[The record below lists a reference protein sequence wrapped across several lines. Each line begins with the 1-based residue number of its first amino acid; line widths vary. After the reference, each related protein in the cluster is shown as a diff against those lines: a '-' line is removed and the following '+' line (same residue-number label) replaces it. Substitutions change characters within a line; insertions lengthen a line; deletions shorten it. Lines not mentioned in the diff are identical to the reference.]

1 MPWEVIAVEEFAAW
15 LLGESDGVQIE
26 TAARVAVLAEFGP
39 QLGRPSVET
48 IQGSAFTNLKE
59 LRYKVDRRLYRVLFA
74 FDPSRR
80 TVHLLGGDKGVLKGS
95 AIASQYLGSQNY
107 ALGSAM
113 AVLVLLAVAVI
124 VVLLVRLTRGFE
136 EIGQ

>member
-48 IQGSAFTNLKE
+48 IQGSAFINLKE
-59 LRYKVDRRLYRVLFA
+59 LRYKVDRRPYRVLFA

-80 TVHLLGGDKGVLKGS
+80 TVLLLGGDKGKDKRWYLVNVP
-95 AIASQYLGSQNY
+95 IAEDRLREH
-107 ALGSAM
+107 
-113 AVLVLLAVAVI
+113 LAS
-124 VVLLVRLTRGFE
+124 LE
-136 EIGQ
+136 EAAGDGDPV